1 MVWVRL
7 RGRPVVLR
15 EEDENADAPLDG
27 QVGRRAADVDVAHVV
42 ATRRVAEELQLGALK
57 QRPARGLREGDR

>member
-1 MVWVRL
+1 M
-7 RGRPVVLR
+7 R

-42 ATRRVAEELQLGALK
+42 AARRVAEELQLGALK
-57 QRPARGLREGDR
+57 QRPARGLHEIEDRLDRWIDGWIDR